1 MTSTHTARIKPKAD
15 NSPIL
20 DSRGPKYKRTYPW
33 WWRSPKSTTIH
44 NAMSVY
50 AMELAM
56 NRYELGRRFLI
67 QTQSK
72 PASMCISIES
82 MLKRKPHFEN
92 DLLVSLGEFG
102 ADMSIETSLVPDW
115 GFLMKSIDELPKR
128 LPSKKTP
135 WKRIPVFAWNL
146 ECPWKV
152 VSGHLKTEF
161 DRQREI
167 EGITTIRKGGK
178 RQKPSWSRLE
188 VWDMATAGKD
198 IPSRF
203 ANGITHANKVQSV
216 KAEAEQYCE
225 IAASISDCFQME
237 VCHSILGVNIASCPD
252 GFNRL
257 VYAIWRDYFKMVFFA
272 MLQRCCNFTN
282 S

>member
-1 MTSTHTARIKPKAD
+1 MNGWEPKPWIGCHNYSSRIPFNRTPRPTPTFGQIPMNNSVLPKPAFGFMEQDMTSTHTARIKPKAD

-33 WWRSPKSTTIH
+33 WWRSPKNTTIH

-135 WKRIPVFAWNL
+135 WKRIGKSKFNL
-146 ECPWKV
+146 TFNFFIN
-152 VSGHLKTEF
+152 L
-161 DRQREI
+161 
-167 EGITTIRKGGK
+167 TTIR
-178 RQKPSWSRLE
+178 
-188 VWDMATAGKD
+188 
-198 IPSRF
+198 
-203 ANGITHANKVQSV
+203 N
-216 KAEAEQYCE
+216 
-225 IAASISDCFQME
+225 
-237 VCHSILGVNIASCPD
+237 
-252 GFNRL
+252 
-257 VYAIWRDYFKMVFFA
+257 
-272 MLQRCCNFTN
+272 
-282 S
+282 